1 MQFPPFEHPKDKIF
15 DDRKNLEF
23 GSRLGIYTNT
33 QVPPQILGLAQY
45 DEILARVERYL
56 LQDIACS
63 ILTEKEERTNKEGVT
78 HLTYKH
84 RVNICLKQRISALK
98 PVSVRYNEKRKKAHY
113 DNVQRCGSVW
123 TCHICA
129 MKVSEERRKELHT
142 AMANGRK
149 KGLVPYLVT
158 FTNRHHCG
166 DDLGDLLDGQK
177 KAFIKLWEKT
187 KVKKMMKSLGLV
199 GRITATEVTWSE
211 VNGWHPHYHM
221 IFFFDG
227 AVNMQ
232 GLRSF
237 LGIEWQLACEKME
250 MRIPSLEHGVDVRD
264 GSYAEQYVAKWGLE
278 HEMTK
283 GHIKK
288 GREGGLTPFD
298 LLRQSPAN
306 PNYRGLFHQFAN
318 VFFKKRQLVW
328 TDGLKDLLGIIN
340 REDEELAKET
350 ENEST
355 EIDEIPTQIWRL
367 ILGYKLRPQYLRAC
381 ELDYEEGNVNHRR
394 HDLILEYAKLED
406 IRRQHLGISD

>member
-1 MQFPPFEHPKDKIF
+1 MQFPPFEHPKDEIF
-15 DDRKNLEF
+15 DDRKNLGF

-45 DEILARVERYL
+45 DEVLARVERYL

-98 PVSVRYNEKRKKAHY
+98 PVSVRYNEKRKKAHF

-123 TCHICA
+123 TCPICA

-149 KGLVPYLVT
+149 KGLIPYLVT
-158 FTNRHHCG
+158 FTNRHHVG

-187 KVKKMMKSLGLV
+187 KVKKMMKNLGLV
-199 GRITATEVTWSE
+199 GRISATEVTHGQ
-211 VNGWHPHYHM
+211 NGWHPHYHM

-227 AVNMQ
+227 AVNMD

-237 LGIEWQLACEKME
+237 LAIEWQLACGRAE
-250 MRIPSLEHGVDVRD
+250 MKLPSLTEGVDVRD
-264 GSYAEQYVAKWGLE
+264 GSYAEQYVSKWGLE

-298 LLRQSPAN
+298 LLRLSPAN
-306 PNYRGLFHQFAN
+306 PEYRGLFKQFAN
-318 VFFKKRQLVW
+318 VFFRKRQLVW
-328 TDGLKDLLGIIN
+328 SDGLKELLGVIE
-340 REDEELAKET
+340 RSDEELAEET
-350 ENEST
+350 ENDSV
-355 EIDEIPTQIWRL
+355 EIDEIVPQFWRL
-367 ILGYKLRPQYLRAC
+367 IVSYKIRPQYLRAC
-381 ELDYEEGNVNHRR
+381 ELDYEEGNINRR
-394 HDLILEYAKLED
+394 RYNLLWEYAKLED
-406 IRRQHLGISD
+406 IRRQNLGISD